1 MPRRLLTSFTL
12 LTYALALIAG
22 CSPGGGGDQ
31 GGLEVTRFD
40 GLPDKSATSNLA
52 NFALKTR
59 WQKQDLKYFI
69 TSFTSDVSQETQRQI
84 IAQALDV
91 WRAQIPLEFTEVFSA
106 GEADMVFG
114 FGEGDHCELYQA
126 ASVTCPT
133 GAGFDGEGG
142 ILAHCYF
149 PPGSG
154 GAAAGD
160 CHFDDSESWT
170 DDDTSTIE
178 VRLLETAI
186 HEFGHGLGLAHSDD
200 PNATMFPSYDPN
212 HAKLALGTDDIAGVQ
227 ELYGAREGKVE
238 PRSPTAPEAPNPD
251 DVPTTDDAATPTP
264 TDTDGDGLEDGI
276 ELFLVG
282 TDPENPDTDGDGLS
296 DFEVVFGLNPL
307 NPDTDGD
314 GVNDGEE
321 LLNGTD
327 PLTPDFGGTGVEAF
341 AGTYF
346 GEDSEGSDLEFKVE
360 TDGSASGSLSIQQ
373 YGFLYDLELF
383 GGADADGNLLLI
395 SFDYIFVL
403 SGTLFNGHGE
413 GSMEVFGPGGY
424 GMVAT
429 WVADIS
435 GESPGVPEC
444 DDTCEFAFDGE
455 CDDGRAG
462 AVTGLC
468 FSGTDCDDCG
478 MIDFGGGGGPDDSCE
493 FAFDGECD
501 DGRPGAVTDFCAPG
515 TDSSDCEGVDGGG
528 GFGCDDTCTFALDGE
543 CDDADL
549 GGTGACPTGT
559 DCFDCGGFDDNGDG
573 FKRAAHKRSAAEH
586 SAAKRN
592 PSVKRHAYKAQA
604 ATSASGG
611 KVKGR
616 AKSDLYFPVPSQR
629 VPLTSPVHYRVDW
642 RAAKQRVGAESH

>member
-1 MPRRLLTSFTL
+1 MPRRLLTSLTL
-12 LTYALALIAG
+12 LTCALALIAG
-22 CSPGGGGDQ
+22 CPPGGGGDQ
-31 GGLEVTRFD
+31 GALEVTRFD
-40 GLPDKSATSNLA
+40 GLPDKSETSNLA

-69 TSFTSDVSQETQRQI
+69 TSFTSDLSQEAQRQI

-126 ASVTCPT
+126 ASVTCPAA
-133 GAGFDGEGG
+133 AGFDGEGG

-154 GAAAGD
+154 GDAAGD

-212 HAKLALGTDDIAGVQ
+212 HAKLALGTDDITGVQ

-383 GGADADGNLLLI
+383 GGADVDGNLLLI

-429 WVADIS
+429 WVADIG

-444 DDTCEFAFDGE
+444 DDTCEFAFDDE

-462 AVTGLC
+462 AVTDLC
-468 FSGTDCDDCG
+468 LPGTDCADCG
-478 MIDFGGGGGPDDSCE
+478 PIDFGGGGGGPDDSCE

-501 DGRPGAVTDFCAPG
+501 DSRPGAVTDFCAPG
-515 TDSSDCEGVDGGG
+515 TDSSDCEGVDDGTDG
-528 GFGCDDTCTFALDGE
+528 GFPVCEDTCEFPFDGE
-543 CDDADL
+543 CDDGRDGAVSDL
-549 GGTGACPTGT
+549 CLPGT
-559 DCFDCGGFDDNGDG
+559 DCTDCGPLADG
-573 FKRAAHKRSAAEH
+573 GSGEPKRIQ
-586 SAAKRN
+586 N
-592 PSVKRHAYKAQA
+592 PTQL
-604 ATSASGG
+604 G
-611 KVKGR
+611 KVKSR
-616 AKSDLYFPVPSQR
+616 AKSDVYFPVPAKR
-629 VPLTSPVHYRVDW
+629 VPLTHPVHYRVDW
-642 RAAKQRVGAESH
+642 RAPKQRVGAE